1 MMGLPVSPV
10 GEFDKFLEVL
20 IMIHTQRRIRRVTF
34 LMTVFFIFCL
44 WGTSAGAE
52 SSVLLSKGQAVYVPV
67 YSHIYGGDREY
78 RLYLAAT
85 LSIRN
90 TDPSQPI
97 TILEVNYFDSDG
109 VLIKKYIEN
118 PIRLNAMA
126 STRYV
131 VKASDKVGG
140 SGANFIVKW
149 ASDRKVNPPIVEA
162 VMIGTQMQQG
172 ISFTSRGQVID
183 EPSK

>member
-1 MMGLPVSPV
+1 MKGLPVFLV
-10 GEFDKFLEVL
+10 MKFDNFLEVPA
-20 IMIHTQRRIRRVTF
+20 MIYRRRRIRQGTF
-34 LMTVFFIFCL
+34 LTALFFIFSL
-44 WGTSAGAE
+44 WGMSAQAE
-52 SSVLLSKGQAVYVPV
+52 NGVSLSKGQAIYVPV

-90 TDPSQPI
+90 TDPAQPI
-97 TILEVNYFDSDG
+97 TVLEVNYFDSDG
-109 VLIKKYIEN
+109 VLIKKYIDN
-118 PIRLNAMA
+118 PVRLNAMA

-149 ASDRKVNPPIVEA
+149 AADRKVNPPVVEA

-172 ISFTSRGQVID
+172 ISFTSRGQVIE